1 MAALVASLS
10 ISLMAIGIQSTHI
23 AAAQQASQPQAEK
36 GSGFFSKTTFIV
48 ISGNFPNGT
57 KTANVT
63 LQVDSQKAI
72 TKTSQV
78 IAGKVAITT
87 FFNVPTQRGDQF
99 TVDVNGNIAPTGT
112 IGRFDLVKV
121 VLVDAG
127 GTVTPIPTNQ
137 TAVLGEPA
145 ATTK

>member
-1 MAALVASLS
+1 MATLVATLS
-10 ISLMAIGIQSTHI
+10 ISLI
-23 AAAQQASQPQAEK
+23 AMGMPTMMVQAQQQQQQAEK
-36 GSGFFSKTTFIV
+36 ASGLFSRTTFIV
-48 ISGNFPNGT
+48 IAGNFPNGT

-63 LQVDSQKAI
+63 LQVDSHPTIAATGK
-72 TKTSQV
+72 V
-78 IAGKVAITT
+78 IAGKVAIVT
-87 FFNVPTQRGDQF
+87 FFNIPTQRGDTF
-99 TVDVNGNIAPTGT
+99 TVVVNGNSAPSGT

-127 GTVTPIPTNQ
+127 GTSIPIPTNQ